1 MRSLNLAIP
10 EDVAQQLE
18 RLAECDF
25 RRPRDEAAL
34 LLVQAVRRA
43 ALDLSLRPEEGAVPP
58 VAKPDRSRR
67 ASGTGVGP
75 AAAAGNPDD
84 LATGT

>member
-1 MRSLNLAIP
+1 MKRSLNLAIP

-18 RLAECDF
+18 RVAEREF

-43 ALDLSLRPEEGAVPP
+43 ALDFALGCEESTQPS
-58 VAKPDRSRR
+58 VAKPDCSRPGR
-67 ASGTGVGP
+67 GSAICADALDG
-75 AAAAGNPDD
+75 AQ
-84 LATGT
+84 

>member
-18 RLAECDF
+18 RLAERDF
-25 RRPRDEAAL
+25 RRPRDQAAL

-43 ALDLSLRPEEGAVPP
+43 ALDLSLPSEQGAEPP
-58 VAKPDRSRR
+58 VARPDRSPRR
-67 ASGTGVGP
+67 SGTTVRISALDSVG
-75 AAAAGNPDD
+75 
-84 LATGT
+84 

>member
-10 EDVAQQLE
+10 EDVAQQLD
-18 RLAECDF
+18 RLAERDF

-43 ALDLSLRPEEGAVPP
+43 ALDLSLRPEERTEPP
-58 VAKPDRSRR
+58 VAKPDRSAQ
-67 ASGTGVGP
+67 AS
-75 AAAAGNPDD
+75 ADA
-84 LATGT
+84 

>member
-1 MRSLNLAIP
+1 MKRSINLAVP

-18 RLAECDF
+18 RIAEREF

-43 ALDLSLRPEEGAVPP
+43 ALDLPRRSEEGTEPSV
-58 VAKPDRSRR
+58 VKPDCSWPGCGSAIR
-67 ASGTGVGP
+67 AETLDS
-75 AAAAGNPDD
+75 AQ
-84 LATGT
+84 

>member
-10 EDVAQQLE
+10 DDAARQLE
-18 RLAECDF
+18 QLAERDF

-43 ALDLSLRPEEGAVPP
+43 TMDLAVLQDEGADPEN
-58 VAKPDRSRR
+58 AKPDRSP
-67 ASGTGVGP
+67 P
-75 AAAAGNPDD
+75 ALRTDPLDGAR
-84 LATGT
+84 

>member
-10 EDVAQQLE
+10 EDVAQQLG
-18 RLAECDF
+18 RLAERDF

-43 ALDLSLRPEEGAVPP
+43 ALDLSLRPEEGAEPP
-58 VAKPDRSRR
+58 VVKPDRSRR
-67 ASGTGVGP
+67 ASG
-75 AAAAGNPDD
+75 AAIRTDALDGAR
-84 LATGT
+84 

>member
-10 EDVAQQLE
+10 EDAAHQLE
-18 RLAECDF
+18 RLAERDF

-43 ALDLSLRPEEGAVPP
+43 SIDLEVRPKEATEPPCATSSRAPLD
-58 VAKPDRSRR
+58 VAD
-67 ASGTGVGP
+67 A
-75 AAAAGNPDD
+75 
-84 LATGT
+84 

>member
-10 EDVAQQLE
+10 EDAARQLE
-18 RLAECDF
+18 RLAERDF

-43 ALDLSLRPEEGAVPP
+43 ALDLAVRSEQGTEPDN
-58 VAKPDRSRR
+58 AKPARSLQE
-67 ASGTGVGP
+67 SS
-75 AAAAGNPDD
+75 DE
-84 LATGT
+84 

>member
-10 EDVAQQLE
+10 EDVAQQLG
-18 RLAECDF
+18 RLAERDF

-43 ALDLSLRPEEGAVPP
+43 ALDPDQRPGDPVEPP
-58 VAKPDRSRR
+58 VSRLGRSRP
-67 ASGTGVGP
+67 ASDT
-75 AAAAGNPDD
+75 AARTDALDDAG
-84 LATGT
+84 

>member
-10 EDVAQQLE
+10 EDVAQQLG
-18 RLAECDF
+18 RLAERDF

-43 ALDLSLRPEEGAVPP
+43 ALDLSLRPEEGAEAENTTSGRTPLD
-58 VAKPDRSRR
+58 VAGS
-67 ASGTGVGP
+67 
-75 AAAAGNPDD
+75 
-84 LATGT
+84 